1 MGGAQQGDQ
10 RAEQAAHHEHPL
22 VALVGGHPEKGV
34 HPADGEGKSIDDDIG
49 EQGSQNQ
56 RLQRPSALE
65 RHGHYDDDW
74 KQRPYPIIHN
84 NGTSVCP
91 PVYEH
96 GCKKGVRLR

>member
-1 MGGAQQGDQ
+1 MNT
-10 RAEQAAHHEHPL
+10 HWWL
-22 VALVGGHPEKGV
+22 WSVATRKSV

-91 PVYEH
+91 QYTSTDV
-96 GCKKGVRLR
+96 KGVRLR